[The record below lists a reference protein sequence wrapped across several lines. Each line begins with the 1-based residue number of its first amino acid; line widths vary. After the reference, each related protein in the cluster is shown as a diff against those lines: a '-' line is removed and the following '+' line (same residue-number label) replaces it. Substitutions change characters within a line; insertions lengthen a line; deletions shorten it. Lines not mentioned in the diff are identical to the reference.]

1 MFGTVCRFSGLSRL
15 PILSRVQPDQYV
27 RSMSTILLRPGTSTN
42 NLTYNPYKD
51 QELTLYVKGFM
62 SKGENTEDFTPW
74 VKTHDSLVER
84 GVWEPGP
91 AKGWSWHSGKVQY
104 PYPIFTGLKFGASFW
119 SKSKFMRITPLSMA
133 VSTGIDIGIYATR
146 LLYQY
151 YYIQGDMDQLSTRLS
166 NDLVRLSK
174 KYGKVRVVAHSLG
187 CRLLLNS
194 LKKIPKDQTE
204 HLPNCIHMCAPALL
218 SDEMEYYMTN
228 QMWKDSMNVYYAKND
243 YVLSIFYRMISGFV
257 DDKEIVGVNGL
268 SEGFLE
274 DLNEKWGG
282 IRQVDCTEFFGN
294 YWFVHNN
301 YKNCFDKLVE
311 SK

>member
-1 MFGTVCRFSGLSRL
+1 MA
-15 PILSRVQPDQYV
+15 
-27 RSMSTILLRPGTSTN
+27 
-42 NLTYNPYKD
+42 
-51 QELTLYVKGFM
+51 
-62 SKGENTEDFTPW
+62 KGENAEDFKPW
-74 VKTHDSLVER
+74 ITTHDKLVDN
-84 GVWEPGP
+84 GVWESGP

-119 SKSKFMRITPLSMA
+119 SKSRFMRITPLSMA

-187 CRLLLNS
+187 CRLLMNS
-194 LKKIPKDQTE
+194 LKKISKDQTE
-204 HLPNCIHMCAPALL
+204 HLPDCIHMCAPALL
-218 SDEMEYYMTN
+218 ADEIEYYMTT
-228 QMWKDSMNVYYAKND
+228 QMWKESMNIYYAKND

-257 DDKEIVGVNGL
+257 DDKEIVGVSGL
-268 SEGFLE
+268 NDGFLE

-282 IRQVDCTEFFGN
+282 VKQTDCTEFFGN

-301 YKNCFDKLVE
+301 YKNHFHELVE
-311 SK
+311 LK